1 MHVYFIFLTHVIET
15 LIRCLYTWSIWV
27 YTYTY
32 TYMYPVLCNVLLTI
46 LGIYIIRFGLKFVN
60 LFEFFSNPIALCV
73 VKCIN
78 ESQWGKYSF
87 QVYSINLIYIESA
100 ILFKE
105 HVIWS
110 YMYLPCRAA
119 SCVCQSLCFI
129 CGPSNL
135 KALASNDHWGSQ

>member
-1 MHVYFIFLTHVIET
+1 
-15 LIRCLYTWSIWV
+15 
-27 YTYTY
+27 
-32 TYMYPVLCNVLLTI
+32 MYPVLCNVLLTI

-105 HVIWS
+105 HARHLVVHVFT
-110 YMYLPCRAA
+110 LPCGFRAFA
-119 SCVCQSLCFI
+119 NRYVLSADPVTSR
-129 CGPSNL
+129 P
-135 KALASNDHWGSQ
+135 